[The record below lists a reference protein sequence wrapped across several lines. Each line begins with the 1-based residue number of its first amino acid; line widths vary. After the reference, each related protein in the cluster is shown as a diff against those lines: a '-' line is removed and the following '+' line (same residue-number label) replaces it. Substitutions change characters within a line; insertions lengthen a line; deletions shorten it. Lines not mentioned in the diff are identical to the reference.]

1 MKKILSLLLAL
12 PVSMALITGCGS
24 DTSYQPQ
31 ADIPTSPLSNA
42 PTPTPASP
50 SEDASEEA
58 KKDAIY
64 KYLQEKNN
72 YKINEDDLKEIL
84 SVEEQEYQDEIV
96 EFVDELY
103 RKMITCQFQ
112 QFLPVQNETDA
123 YTVEVKI
130 TQKNF
135 DDFNINNAI
144 ENASEFINV
153 DSVSEK
159 LVLTEDMSEEEA
171 YKELFPAMLDE
182 MKKNANEFLKDAKQ
196 NNPIYKTFKVTKVDE
211 NWTAQEI

>member
-24 DTSYQPQ
+24 DNSYQPQ
-31 ADIPTSPLSNA
+31 ADIQTSPLSNA

-64 KYLQEKNN
+64 KYLQEKSN
-72 YKINEDDLKEIL
+72 YQALEKIL

-103 RKMITCQFQ
+103 REMITCQFH

-123 YTVEVKI
+123 YTVEVEI

-153 DSVSEK
+153 DSVIEK
-159 LVLTEDMSEEEA
+159 LVLTEDMSEDEA

-182 MKKNANEFLKDAKQ
+182 MKNNANEFLKDAKQ
-196 NNPIYKTFKVTKVDE
+196 NDPIFKTFKVTKVDE